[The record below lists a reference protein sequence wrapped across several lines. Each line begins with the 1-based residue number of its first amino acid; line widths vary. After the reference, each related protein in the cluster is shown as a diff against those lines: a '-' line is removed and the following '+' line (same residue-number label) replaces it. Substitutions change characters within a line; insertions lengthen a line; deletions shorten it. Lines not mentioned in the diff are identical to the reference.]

1 MILET
6 VCVGP
11 LAVNCYII
19 AQGKEKKAIIIDPG
33 EESKKIKS
41 VLGKYSLI
49 PAFIIN
55 THGHFDHIGCDA
67 EFNVPVYIYEG
78 EDKFLKSQD
87 LSGAS
92 FFNYSYKVPKEI
104 RLLKDKE
111 HITLDDID
119 LEVIHTPGH
128 TPGGICLFL
137 KGVAENILFSG
148 DTLFYGSVGRTDFEG
163 GDTRVL
169 MRSIREKLLSLPDNT
184 VVYPGHG
191 EATSI
196 AQEKKHNPFIVA

>member
-11 LAVNCYII
+11 LAVNCYIL
-19 AQGKEKKAIIIDPG
+19 AQGKDKKAIVIDPG
-33 EESKKIKS
+33 EEFKKIKR
-41 VLGKYSLI
+41 VLDKYSLT
-49 PAFIIN
+49 PAVIIN

-67 EFNVPVYIYEG
+67 EFDVPVYVH
-78 EDKFLKSQD
+78 EDEEKLLKSQD
-87 LSGAS
+87 LSFAS
-92 FFNYSYKVPKEI
+92 FFNYPYKVPKEI

-128 TPGGICLFL
+128 SPGGICLL
-137 KGVAENILFSG
+137 MQGSSGNILFSG
-148 DTLFYGSVGRTDFEG
+148 DTLFCGSIGRTDFDG
-163 GDTRVL
+163 GNMSVL
-169 MRSIREKLLSLPDNT
+169 MKSIRERLLLLPDNT

-196 AQEKKHNPFIVA
+196 AAEKKHNPFIAA